1 MLKLGQ
7 VVGLDIVTQSP
18 FQPTPSVP
26 SLHICIQRAENYS
39 MKKIHPSAGKVYQ
52 NIALS
57 VTYGLSV
64 TAIAGHARAQSL
76 CQRQYNVKCP
86 LYLPNVC
93 QLFIALVKLIYSFP
107 QNPSTSLPFYLCS
120 CCFFTLKCPSFYF
133 HKFKLNNAS
142 GSCKLPFSL

>member
-52 NIALS
+52 SIGTQRHLWIVCDCYCKTRESS
-57 VTYGLSV
+57 VIVSETV
-64 TAIAGHARAQSL
+64 
-76 CQRQYNVKCP
+76 
-86 LYLPNVC
+86 
-93 QLFIALVKLIYSFP
+93 
-107 QNPSTSLPFYLCS
+107 
-120 CCFFTLKCPSFYF
+120 
-133 HKFKLNNAS
+133 
-142 GSCKLPFSL
+142 